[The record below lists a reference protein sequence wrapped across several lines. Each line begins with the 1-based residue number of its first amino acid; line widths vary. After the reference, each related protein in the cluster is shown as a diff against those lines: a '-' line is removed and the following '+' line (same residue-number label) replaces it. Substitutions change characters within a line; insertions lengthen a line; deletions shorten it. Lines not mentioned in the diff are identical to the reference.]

1 MCWSLFA
8 GLNHVPL
15 CYEFVERHNGGQNF
29 IVMMLLGKNLAKKK
43 NKLGIMFTV
52 NVAVDYLVSG
62 YRPTLSACLIW
73 L

>member
-1 MCWSLFA
+1 M
-8 GLNHVPL
+8 NHVPL

-52 NVAVDYLVSG
+52 NVAVDYLVSA
-62 YRPTLSACLIW
+62 YRPTQSACLLW